1 MFQLRTST
9 EVIERDKATVT
20 PALYH
25 YTDVAFARGEGIF
38 LYDFEGRRYYDTA
51 AGIACMNVG
60 HCHPRV
66 VRAVVEQASTLMHAA
81 SHAGYIAPYVDI
93 LTKILSLAPS
103 PLREGKGILLN
114 SGSEAV
120 EAGIK
125 LARMVTGRQMILAF
139 IGAFHGRPMGALSL
153 TASSGVY
160 RRHLGGLLVGV
171 EHVPYPTCHRCA
183 FGHGGHTPDECCGQ
197 WRNMIQLTLDRLV
210 HPDDLAAIIV
220 EPILGEGGYQVPPDD
235 FLPELR
241 AICDRTGALLI
252 CDEVQTGLGRTGKWF
267 GFQHSNIVPDIAI
280 LGKAI
285 GGGLPLGGVIA
296 RADLMDA
303 WWVSAHGT
311 TYGGNPV
318 SCVAGLESL
327 RITEDENLL
336 ENSVQVGDHMRDRL
350 KQARAELPI
359 IGTVSGRG
367 LMIGVELITANG
379 DQLSLD
385 KVKEI
390 VKRMGAGGVIMTR
403 CGPSSLRLTPPLII
417 TMEQADDLLDII
429 FGVLREFDVNK

>member
-1 MFQLRTST
+1 MIQARTSA
-9 EVIERDKATVT
+9 EIIERDKSIVT

-51 AGIACMNVG
+51 AGIAVMNVG

-66 VRAVVEQASTLMHAA
+66 VRAVVEQANKLMHAA
-81 SHAGYIAPYVDI
+81 SHAGYLAPYVDI

-120 EAGIK
+120 EAAIK

-139 IGAFHGRPMGALSL
+139 IGGFHGRPMGALSL
-153 TASSGVY
+153 TASSSVY

-183 FGHGGHTPDECCGQ
+183 FGHSNRTTDDCCGQ
-197 WRNMIQLTLDRLV
+197 WRNYIQLALDTLV
-210 HPDDLAAIIV
+210 HPDDLAAIVV
-220 EPILGEGGYQVPPDD
+220 EPILGEGGYQVPPAD

-241 AICDRTGALLI
+241 SICDRTGALLI

-267 GFQHSNIVPDIAI
+267 DSQYSNVVPDIVI

-296 RADLMDA
+296 RADLMDE
-303 WWVSAHGT
+303 WWVGAHGT

-318 SCVAGLESL
+318 ACVAGLESL
-327 RITEDENLL
+327 CITEDENLL
-336 ENSVQVGDHMRDRL
+336 DNAVKVGDHMRDRL
-350 KQARAELPI
+350 RQTRAELPI

-367 LMIGVELITANG
+367 LMIGVELVTADG
-379 DQLSLD
+379 EQLSLD
-385 KVKEI
+385 KVKAI
-390 VKRMGAGGVIMTR
+390 IKKMGAGGVIMTR

-429 FGVLREFDVNK
+429 FGVLEKSVV

>member
-1 MFQLRTST
+1 MENAMLKVRTS
-9 EVIERDKATVT
+9 EEIIARDKARVT

-25 YTDVAFARGEGIF
+25 YTDVAFTRGEGIF

-66 VRAVVEQASTLMHAA
+66 VRAVTEQVGTLMHAA
-81 SHAGYIAPYVDI
+81 SHVGYLAPYVDI

-120 EAGIK
+120 EAAIK

-139 IGAFHGRPMGALSL
+139 IGGFHGRPMGALSL
-153 TASSGVY
+153 TASSSVY

-171 EHVPYPTCHRCA
+171 EHVPYPVCHRCT
-183 FGHGGHTPDECCGQ
+183 FGHGSHSPDDCCGQ

-210 HPDDLAAIIV
+210 HPDDLAAIVV

-241 AICDRTGALLI
+241 SICDRTGALLI

-318 SCVAGLESL
+318 ACVAGLESL
-327 RITEDENLL
+327 LITEDENLI
-336 ENSVQVGDHMRDRL
+336 ENAVHVGDHMRDRL
-350 KQARAELPI
+350 NQARTKLPI

-367 LMIGVELITANG
+367 LMTGVELVTEDG
-379 DQLSLD
+379 EQLSLD
-385 KVKEI
+385 KVKQI

-429 FGVLREFDVNK
+429 FDVLRD